1 MNKSARYKGLVR
13 LAIALTTIAMVVF
26 LSNIFYLRFDL
37 TSEKRYT
44 LQDVTKRTLKDL
56 NDAIYIKVYLDGDLP
71 IGLNRMKKALTETLD
86 EFRVIAGKN
95 IQYEFI
101 NPSESANT
109 KERQKVYN
117 QLYEKGLQPTNIQQN
132 DKEGGS
138 SQKLVFPGLI
148 MSYAG
153 REVPVN
159 LLKNIPGLS
168 ADENINLSIQNFEFA
183 LVDGL
188 MKLTTETRPK
198 IAFIQG
204 HGEFD
209 EFQTGDIE
217 KALSEYYDIDRIAIR
232 GNIDALKPFQTV
244 IIAGTNQPMPEA
256 DKIAIDQ
263 FVMNGGRV
271 LWFID
276 PVQVSID
283 SLSKGAST
291 LAFVNQHNLDDM
303 LFRYGARLNPM
314 LIQDLQCAVIP
325 VNMALAGQEPKFVPA
340 PWVYYPLLAAP
351 TNHPVTRNL
360 NLIHSQ
366 FVSPVDTVG
375 GSSAIKKQYL
385 LYTSMNGKVLQVP
398 LFVSLSQVNQRI
410 NEREFRISNIP
421 VAVELSGEFQSVF
434 RNRPLSGYNN
444 GQPFEFKDKSA
455 FTRMIV
461 VADADI
467 IRNDVQRRP
476 NGAYIIPLGYDR
488 FTNQTFG
495 NRELVM
501 NMVRYLNDDEGLMN
515 LRSRDFKLRLLD
527 RKAIIQSRLK
537 WQLINMLIPS
547 AIIVIVGF
555 VWLYVRR
562 RKYTR

>member
-366 FVSPVDTVG
+366 FASPVDTVG

-495 NRELVM
+495 NKELVM

-527 RKAIIQSRLK
+527 RKAILQSRLK

-547 AIIVIVGF
+547 AILVIGGF

-562 RKYTR
+562 RKYTN

>member
-1 MNKSARYKGLVR
+1 MSKSARYKGLVR

-117 QLYEKGLQPTNIQQN
+117 QLYENGLQPTNIQQN

-148 MSYAG
+148 MSYGG

-217 KALSEYYDIDRIAIR
+217 KALSEYYDIDRVAIR
-232 GNIDALKPFQTV
+232 GNIDVLKPFQTV

-256 DKIAIDQ
+256 DKIVIDQ

-291 LAFVNQHNLDDM
+291 LAYVNQHNLDDM

-340 PWVYYPLLAAP
+340 PWVYYLLLAAP

-366 FVSPVDTVG
+366 FASPVDTVG

-476 NGAYIIPLGYDR
+476 NGAYVIPLGYDR

-495 NRELVM
+495 NKELVM

-547 AIIVIVGF
+547 AILVIGGF

-562 RKYTR
+562 RKYTN

>member
-148 MSYAG
+148 MNYAG

-188 MKLTTETRPK
+188 MKLTTEIRPK

-217 KALSEYYDIDRIAIR
+217 KALSEYYDIDRVAIR
-232 GNIDALKPFQTV
+232 GNIDVLKPFQTV

-291 LAFVNQHNLDDM
+291 LAYVNQHNLDDM

-366 FVSPVDTVG
+366 FASPVDTVG

-495 NRELVM
+495 NKELVM

-527 RKAIIQSRLK
+527 RKAILQSRLK

-547 AIIVIVGF
+547 AILVIGGF

>member
-44 LQDVTKRTLKDL
+44 LQDITKQTLKDL

-86 EFRVIAGKN
+86 EFKVIAGKN
-95 IQYEFI
+95 IQYEFV

-188 MKLTTETRPK
+188 MKLTTETRFK

-217 KALSEYYDIDRIAIR
+217 KSLSEYYDIDRVAIR

-325 VNMALAGQEPKFVPA
+325 VNMALAGQESKFVPA

-366 FVSPVDTVG
+366 FISPVDTVG

-434 RNRPLSGYNN
+434 RNRPLTAYNN

-495 NRELVM
+495 NKELVM

-527 RKAIIQSRLK
+527 RKAILQSRLK

-547 AIIVIVGF
+547 AILIIGGF
-555 VWLYVRR
+555 VWLYIRR

>member
-86 EFRVIAGKN
+86 EFRIVAGKN
-95 IQYEFI
+95 IQYEFV
-101 NPSESANT
+101 NPSESVNT

-188 MKLTTETRPK
+188 IRLTTETRPK

-217 KALSEYYDIDRIAIR
+217 KALSEYYDIDRVAIR
-232 GNIDALKPFQTV
+232 GNIDILKPFQTV

-283 SLSKGAST
+283 SLSNGAST

-314 LIQDLQCAVIP
+314 LVQDLQCAVIP

-340 PWVYYPLLAAP
+340 PWVYYPLLSAP

-495 NRELVM
+495 NKELVM

-527 RKAIIQSRLK
+527 RKAILQSRLK

-547 AIIVIVGF
+547 VILVIGGF

-562 RKYTR
+562 RRYTR

>member
-1 MNKSARYKGLVR
+1 MNKSVRYKGLVR

-44 LQDVTKRTLKDL
+44 LQEITKQALKDL
-56 NDAIYIKVYLDGDLP
+56 DDAVYIKIYLDGDLP
-71 IGLNRMKKALTETLD
+71 IGLNRMKKGLTETLD

-95 IQYEFI
+95 IQFEFI
-101 NPSESANT
+101 NPSESTNT

-138 SQKLVFPGLI
+138 TQKLVFPGLI

-217 KALSEYYDIDRIAIR
+217 KALSEYYDIDRVAIR
-232 GNIDALKPFQTV
+232 GNIDALKPFQTI
-244 IIAGTNQPMPEA
+244 IIAGTNQPMPED

-375 GSSAIKKQYL
+375 GSSAIKKHYL

-495 NRELVM
+495 NKELVM

-527 RKAIIQSRLK
+527 RKAILQSRLK

-547 AIIVIVGF
+547 AILVIGGF

>member
-44 LQDVTKRTLKDL
+44 LQDITKRTLKDL
-56 NDAIYIKVYLDGDLP
+56 NDAIYLKVYLDGDLP

-148 MSYAG
+148 MNYAG

-217 KALSEYYDIDRIAIR
+217 KALSEYYDIDRVAIR

-256 DKIAIDQ
+256 DKIVIDQ

-366 FVSPVDTVG
+366 FASPVDTVG

-495 NRELVM
+495 NKELVM

-547 AIIVIVGF
+547 AILVIGGF

-562 RKYTR
+562 RMYTR

>member
-13 LAIALTTIAMVVF
+13 LAIALATIAMVVF

-44 LQDVTKRTLKDL
+44 LQDVTKRTLKNL

-71 IGLNRMKKALTETLD
+71 IGLNRMKKTLTETLN

-188 MKLTTETRPK
+188 MKLTTVTRPK

-217 KALSEYYDIDRIAIR
+217 KALSEYYDIDRVSIR

-244 IIAGTNQPMPEA
+244 IIAGTNQPVPEA

-291 LAFVNQHNLDDM
+291 LAYVNQHNLDDM

-366 FVSPVDTVG
+366 FASPVDTVG
-375 GSSAIKKQYL
+375 GSAAIKKQYL

-410 NEREFRISNIP
+410 IEREFRISNIP

-444 GQPFEFKDKSA
+444 GQPFEFKDKSV

-495 NRELVM
+495 NKELVL

-515 LRSRDFKLRLLD
+515 LRSREFKLRLLD
-527 RKAIIQSRLK
+527 RKAILQSRLK

-547 AIIVIVGF
+547 AILIIGGF
-555 VWLYVRR
+555 VWLYIRR

>member
-13 LAIALTTIAMVVF
+13 LTIALTTIAMVVF

-109 KERQKVYN
+109 KEREKVYN

-148 MSYAG
+148 MNYAG

-217 KALSEYYDIDRIAIR
+217 KALSEYYDIDRVAIR

-256 DKIAIDQ
+256 DKIVIDQ

-398 LFVSLSQVNQRI
+398 LFVSLSQVNQRT

-495 NRELVM
+495 NKELVM

-547 AIIVIVGF
+547 AILVIGGF

-562 RKYTR
+562 RMYTR

>member
-13 LAIALTTIAMVVF
+13 LTIALATIAMVVF
-26 LSNIFYLRFDL
+26 LSNTFYLRFDL

-44 LQDVTKRTLKDL
+44 LQDITKRTLKDL
-56 NDAIYIKVYLDGDLP
+56 KDPIYVKIYLDGDLP
-71 IGLNRMKKALTETLD
+71 IGLNRMKKALTESID
-86 EFRVIAGKN
+86 EFKVIAGKN
-95 IQYEFI
+95 IQYEFV

-117 QLYEKGLQPTNIQQN
+117 KLYEKGLQPTNIQQN

-148 MSYAG
+148 MNYAG
-153 REVPVN
+153 REVSVN

-168 ADENINLSIQNFEFA
+168 GDENINLSVQNFEFA

-198 IAFIQG
+198 IAFVQG

-217 KALSEYYDIDRIAIR
+217 KALSEYYDIDRVAIR
-232 GNIDALKPFQTV
+232 GNVDVLKPFQTV

-291 LAFVNQHNLDDM
+291 LAYVNQHNLDDM

-325 VNMALAGQEPKFVPA
+325 VNMAMAGQEPKFVPA
-340 PWVYYPLLAAP
+340 PWVYYPLLATP

-366 FVSPVDTVG
+366 FASPVDTVG

-495 NRELVM
+495 NKELVM

-527 RKAIIQSRLK
+527 RKAILQSRLK

-547 AIIVIVGF
+547 AILVIGGF
-555 VWLYVRR
+555 TWLYIRR

>member
-44 LQDVTKRTLKDL
+44 LQDITKRTLKDL
-56 NDAIYIKVYLDGDLP
+56 NDAIYIKVCLDGDLP

-188 MKLTTETRPK
+188 MKLTTETRHK

-217 KALSEYYDIDRIAIR
+217 KALSEYYDIDRVAIR

-244 IIAGTNQPMPEA
+244 IIAGTNLPMPEV

-366 FVSPVDTVG
+366 FASPVDTVG

-495 NRELVM
+495 NKELVM

-527 RKAIIQSRLK
+527 RKAILQSRLK

-547 AIIVIVGF
+547 AILVIGGF

>member
-1 MNKSARYKGLVR
+1 MNKSVRYKGLVR

-44 LQDVTKRTLKDL
+44 LQDITKRTLKDL

-86 EFRVIAGKN
+86 EFSVIAGKN
-95 IQYEFI
+95 IQFEFI
-101 NPSESANT
+101 NPSESSNT

-138 SQKLVFPGLI
+138 TQKLVFPGLI
-148 MSYAG
+148 MNYAG

-217 KALSEYYDIDRIAIR
+217 KALSEYYDVDRVAIR

-244 IIAGTNQPMPEA
+244 IIAGTDQPMPED

-283 SLSKGAST
+283 SLSKGAAT

-434 RNRPLSGYNN
+434 RNRPLAAYNN

-495 NRELVM
+495 NKELVM

-527 RKAIIQSRLK
+527 RKAILQSRLK

-547 AIIVIVGF
+547 AILIIGGF